1 VALAGLEPD
10 RLERLAEELEPNAAW
25 FQADVRQMDQVQNA
39 VAGAVERFGRLDV
52 VIANAGVAP
61 VGTVQ
66 DIDPA
71 DFENTIQVNL
81 LGMWRTLRA
90 ALPHIVEARGYALTI
105 ASLAAMV
112 HLPLMAS
119 YAAAKAGVSAL
130 ADSLR
135 IEVEGQ
141 GVAVGCAYFGFI
153 DTDMTRN
160 ALSDPGTQALHPQVR
175 RRLIGRPLPVAMA
188 ADAIVQGVERRA
200 RWIVVPRSALPAL
213 WAPALAQRTAEKVA
227 RRFGLTQNPPRT
239 MDRGDEGIS

>member
-1 VALAGLEPD
+1 MALAGLEPD
-10 RLERLAEELEPNAAW
+10 RLERLAEELAPNAAW
-25 FQADVRQMDQVQNA
+25 FPADVRQMAQVQNA
-39 VAGAVERFGRLDV
+39 VAGTVERFGRLDV
-52 VIANAGVAP
+52 VVANAGIAP

-71 DFENTIQVNL
+71 DFESTVQVNL
-81 LGMWRTLRA
+81 LGVWRTVRA
-90 ALPHIVEARGYALTI
+90 ALPHILEARGYVLSV
-105 ASLAAMV
+105 ASVAAMV
-112 HLPLMAS
+112 HLPLMAP

-160 ALSDPGTQALHPQVR
+160 ALSDPGTQALHPQIR
-175 RRLIGRPLPVAMA
+175 RRLIGRPLPVRMA
-188 ADAIVQGVERRA
+188 ADAIVEGIERRA

-213 WAPALAQRTAEKVA
+213 WAPALAQRAAEKVA
-227 RRFGLTQNPPRT
+227 RSRLNRW
-239 MDRGDEGIS
+239 

>member
-1 VALAGLEPD
+1 MALAGLEPD
-10 RLERLAEELEPNAAW
+10 RLERLAEELAPNAAW
-25 FQADVRQMDQVQNA
+25 FPADVRQMAQVQNA
-39 VAGAVERFGRLDV
+39 VAGTVERFGRLDV
-52 VIANAGVAP
+52 VVANAGIAP

-71 DFENTIQVNL
+71 DFESTVQVNL
-81 LGMWRTLRA
+81 LGVWRTVRA
-90 ALPHIVEARGYALTI
+90 ALPHILEARGYVLSV
-105 ASLAAMV
+105 ASVAAMV
-112 HLPLMAS
+112 HLPLMAP

-175 RRLIGRPLPVAMA
+175 QRLIRRPLPVGMA
-188 ADAIVQGVERRA
+188 ADAIVEGIERRA

-213 WAPALAQRTAEKVA
+213 WAPALAQRAAEKVA
-227 RRFGLTQNPPRT
+227 RSRLNRW
-239 MDRGDEGIS
+239 

>member
-10 RLERLAEELEPNAAW
+10 RLERLAEELAPNAAW

-39 VAGAVERFGRLDV
+39 VAGTVERFGRLDV
-52 VIANAGVAP
+52 VVANAGIAP

-71 DFENTIQVNL
+71 DFEGTIQVNL
-81 LGMWRTLRA
+81 LGVWRTVRA
-90 ALPHIVEARGYALTI
+90 ALPHILEARGYVLSV

-112 HLPLMAS
+112 HLPLMAP

-175 RRLIGRPLPVAMA
+175 PRLIGRSLPVGMA
-188 ADAIVQGVERRA
+188 ADAIVEGIERRA
-200 RWIVVPRSALPAL
+200 RWIVEPRSALPAL
-213 WAPALAQRTAEKVA
+213 WAPALAQRAAEKVA
-227 RRFGLTQNPPRT
+227 RSRRNRW
-239 MDRGDEGIS
+239 